1 MMSSP
6 KPSPNFANETTAPRA
21 IAVWLLVCCAMV
33 FATLMI
39 GGITRLTHAGLS
51 IVEWQPLVGALPP
64 LTEAHWQELFA
75 KYQLTPEFRLR
86 NHDMTLAGFQFIFWW
101 EWAHRLSGRLIG
113 LVFFVP
119 YVWFLIRGQ
128 LRGPLAWKVLGFF
141 VLGGLQGA
149 MGWYMVKSGLVDD
162 PHVSPYRLAAHLGLA
177 FLIFGLMLW
186 TALGLL
192 QPRRRFSAV
201 PQENFPETALP
212 NSGFKHFLRSDSKL
226 RGISPAPAPCVPSET
241 FTRRLGVALIALVF
255 LMVLSGALV
264 AGIHAGLAYNTFP
277 LMNGFIVPPET
288 FQLEPLWLNFFSNM
302 ATVQLDH
309 RLIAWTLLGV
319 IPWFVWRVRSE
330 SPSARP
336 AAALLLVW
344 LGVQAGLGISTL
356 LLRVPV
362 PLAAAHQA
370 GAMILF
376 GLVLWVNHA
385 IRRAHRTI

>member
-1 MMSSP
+1 MMSS
-6 KPSPNFANETTAPRA
+6 SQTAPKISPKLASKAGAPRSIA
-21 IAVWLLVCCAMV
+21 IWLLVCCAMV
-33 FATLMI
+33 FATLII
-39 GGITRLTHAGLS
+39 GGVTRLTHAGLS
-51 IVEWQPLVGALPP
+51 IVEWQPLIGALPP

-86 NHDMTLAGFQFIFWW
+86 NHDMTLTGFQFIFWW

-119 YVWFLIRGQ
+119 YLWFFIRGQ
-128 LRGPLAWKVLGFF
+128 LRGRLAWKVLGFF
-141 VLGGLQGA
+141 ILGGLQGA

-162 PHVSPYRLAAHLGLA
+162 PRVSQYRLAVHLGLA

-186 TALGLL
+186 TALGIL
-192 QPRRRFSAV
+192 QPRHKVTTGS
-201 PQENFPETALP
+201 PTPAL
-212 NSGFKHFLRSDSKL
+212 
-226 RGISPAPAPCVPSET
+226 CVPSGNFST
-241 FTRRLGVALIALVF
+241 TSHLTQRFGIVLIGLVF

-277 LMNGFIVPPET
+277 MMNGHFLPPES
-288 FQLEPLWLNFFSNM
+288 FMLEPLWLNFFSNM
-302 ATVQLDH
+302 ATVQFDH
-309 RLIAWTLLGV
+309 RLIAWLLLGL

-330 SPSARP
+330 SPAARP
-336 AAALLLVW
+336 AAAWLLIW
-344 LGVQAGLGISTL
+344 LGAQAGLGISTL
-356 LLRVPV
+356 LLHVPV

-385 IRRAHRTI
+385 IRRTN

>member
-6 KPSPNFANETTAPRA
+6 SLANKIMNESTAPRA
-21 IAVWLLVCCAMV
+21 VAIWLLVCCAMV
-33 FATLMI
+33 FATLII
-39 GGITRLTHAGLS
+39 GGVTRLTHSGLS
-51 IVEWQPLVGALPP
+51 IVEWQPLIGALPP

-86 NHDMTLAGFQFIFWW
+86 NHDMTLAGFEFIFWW

-119 YVWFLIRGQ
+119 YVWFLVCGQ
-128 LRGPLAWKVLGFF
+128 LRGRLAWKVLGFF

-149 MGWYMVKSGLVDD
+149 MGWYMVQSGLVDN
-162 PHVSPYRLAAHLGLA
+162 PRVSQYRLAAHLGLA

-192 QPRRRFSAV
+192 QPRQARSGVHSHAATSFTQHLGSALTV
-201 PQENFPETALP
+201 
-212 NSGFKHFLRSDSKL
+212 
-226 RGISPAPAPCVPSET
+226 
-241 FTRRLGVALIALVF
+241 LVF
-255 LMVLSGALV
+255 IMVLSGALV

-277 LMNGFIVPPET
+277 LMNGHFLPPES
-288 FQLEPLWLNFFSNM
+288 FMLEPLWLNFFSNM
-302 ATVQLDH
+302 ATVQFNH
-309 RLIAWTLLGV
+309 RLIAWLLLGLV
-319 IPWFVWRVRSE
+319 PWLVWRVRRE

-336 AAALLLVW
+336 VATLLLVW
-344 LGVQAGLGISTL
+344 LGVQVGLGISTL

-385 IRRAHRTI
+385 IRRAN